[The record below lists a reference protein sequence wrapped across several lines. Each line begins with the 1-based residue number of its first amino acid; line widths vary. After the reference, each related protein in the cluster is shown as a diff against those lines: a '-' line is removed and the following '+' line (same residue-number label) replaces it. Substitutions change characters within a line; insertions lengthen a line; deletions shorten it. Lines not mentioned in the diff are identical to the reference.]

1 MKKILIGL
9 LGFIL
14 AALLACWFLT
24 FPVTLHDASGTRT
37 VTYHFLT
44 GLTLPAPETIPEGN
58 YFDGWYYDKEY
69 STPVKSFDHHFGTVV
84 VYAKYSPQTYSIS
97 YSYDTGTELNLTPT
111 EYTYGTPSN
120 LPELEKRG
128 YKLVGWKTEDGKVLE
143 KIDEKT
149 FGDLKLTPEYELG
162 RYKIDYELYGGELE
176 GDPVKEYVY
185 GEFPELLVKP
195 VRNGYAFKYWTI
207 KETGEVLDSVKDPAG
222 DITLVANWE
231 GIYDSTREGDSGKI
245 QLGKYAALLYKGSN
259 QERFSNENSAIIFN
273 MGDKQVITDAYAQG
287 FKVLVDRDEDLLWTV
302 NGVTT
307 RYKQVSKYIG
317 HSSGNEIIL
326 DDRRTIPDVTD
337 GEVCAYVQNT
347 DGTLT
352 VAFYKKV
359 EE

>member
-1 MKKILIGL
+1 M
-9 LGFIL
+9 

-24 FPVTLHDASGTRT
+24 FPVTLHDASGART
-37 VTYHFLT
+37 SKYHFLT
-44 GLTLPAPETIPEGN
+44 GLNLSAPETIPEGN

-69 STPVKSFDHHFGTVV
+69 TTPVKSFDHHFGTVV
-84 VYAKYSPQTYSIS
+84 VYAKYNPQTYSIS

-111 EYTYGTPSN
+111 KYTYGTPSD

-128 YKLVGWKTEDGKVLE
+128 YKLVGWKTEDGKILE
-143 KIDEKT
+143 KIDEKIY
-149 FGDLKLTPEYELG
+149 GDLKLTPEYELG
-162 RYKIDYELYGGELE
+162 RYKIDYELFGGTLE

-185 GEFPELLVKP
+185 GEFPEKILKP

-317 HSSGNEIIL
+317 HSSGNEIVL

-352 VAFYKKV
+352 VTFYKKV